1 MKFGVHLPH
10 VGPQAS
16 RETLREFAPRVEA
29 LGYDSLW
36 VSDHIV
42 IPRGY
47 ESRYPYNPSG
57 SLGWTELPLLEPLS
71 TLLFVA
77 AITERVQ
84 LGTTVLVVTMRNP
97 VLHAKVMATLDVL
110 SGGRL
115 ILGAGSG
122 WMKEEFDAL
131 GEPFDQRG
139 QRMEEYLEAMI
150 SLWTKDD
157 PTYKG
162 SLYEVGNIACYPKP
176 LQQPHPPIW
185 IGGNTTPALK
195 RAGRMGQAWHG
206 AGSSPE
212 DVERAKPVI
221 HEAARAAG
229 RSPDA
234 IDLTVRTGIRLGQD
248 EAFVERM
255 RQYKAAGVSHVCLE
269 TGYSNMARA
278 YETLEHFARDL
289 RPHIEG

>member
-1 MKFGVHLPH
+1 MKIGIHLPH
-10 VGPQAS
+10 VGVQAT
-16 RETLREFAPRVEA
+16 RDTLREFAPRVEA
-29 LGYDSLW
+29 LGFDSLW
-36 VSDHIV
+36 VSDHVV

-57 SLGWTELPLLEPLS
+57 QLGWTELPLLEPLS

-77 AITERVQ
+77 ALTERVQ
-84 LGTTVLVVTMRNP
+84 LGTTVLVVPMRNP
-97 VLHAKVMATLDVL
+97 VLHAKVLATLDVL

-115 ILGAGSG
+115 VLGVGSG

-131 GEPFDQRG
+131 SEPFERRG

-157 PTYKG
+157 PTYTG
-162 SLYEVGNIACYPKP
+162 ELYQVGNIACYPKP
-176 LQQPHPPIW
+176 LQQPYPPLW

-212 DVERAKPVI
+212 QVEAAIPVI
-221 HEAARAAG
+221 REAARNAG
-229 RSPDA
+229 RDPES
-234 IDLTVRTGIRLGQD
+234 IEITVRTGYRMGDDDRMIPLLRRYQD
-248 EAFVERM
+248 L
-255 RQYKAAGVSHVCLE
+255 GVSHICIEV
-269 TGYSNMARA
+269 GFRDMGRA
-278 YETLEHFARDL
+278 YETLEHFAAKVRTAV
-289 RPHIEG
+289 